1 VASDLELLARWRDGN
16 ADAGEDLFER
26 HFDAVVRF
34 FRNKIDEGAD
44 DLVQKTFLGCL
55 RGKERFRGDASFR
68 SYLFVAAHNVLKN
81 HYRAR
86 ARPGAAVD
94 FSVNSV
100 WDFAPSPSS
109 VMARRREHQLLL
121 EALRRIPVELQV
133 ALELQ
138 YWEGLSATEI
148 GEVLEL
154 PAGTVK
160 TRLRRAKQLVAEHM
174 KRAQGRGLEASEE
187 DLLGWATSVRGE
199 LLAD

>member
-1 VASDLELLARWRDGN
+1 
-16 ADAGEDLFER
+16 
-26 HFDAVVRF
+26 
-34 FRNKIDEGAD
+34 
-44 DLVQKTFLGCL
+44 
-55 RGKERFRGDASFR
+55 
-68 SYLFVAAHNVLKN
+68 
-81 HYRAR
+81 
-86 ARPGAAVD
+86 
-94 FSVNSV
+94 
-100 WDFAPSPSS
+100 
-109 VMARRREHQLLL
+109 
-121 EALRRIPVELQV
+121 VELQV